1 MSIIS
6 DKMAT
11 SADSPAAGRATKSK
25 VAIVTGGSSGIG
37 LELCKVLRQDGYETY
52 SFDRSAPKESNTG
65 IIHVDC
71 DITSARTVD
80 VALALVR
87 KPIDLLVNNAGI
99 LRKGKINEISEPAM
113 RELLN
118 VNIMGSWIMM
128 TRTEPH
134 LSSGA
139 TILQLSSFRAFRPRP
154 EVGVYGLTKQF
165 SMEMAAQ
172 YVPADPSITVKV
184 ALPGPVDTPML
195 QNDLG
200 DRYKEV
206 KRISITPAE
215 MAQKIRALLHS
226 DFDMLV
232 YDDPRERGEQGKGSY
247 FLENFEDSRMKRI
260 D

>member
-1 MSIIS
+1 MARSVESSIEP
-6 DKMAT
+6 
-11 SADSPAAGRATKSK
+11 SAQKPK

-37 LELCKVLRQDGYETY
+37 LELCKILRQDGYETY
-52 SFDRSAPKESNTG
+52 SFDKVAPKGKGDG
-65 IIHVDC
+65 IIHIAC
-71 DITSARTVD
+71 DITSSRTVD
-80 VALALVR
+80 AALALVR

-99 LRKGKINEISEPAM
+99 LRKGKINGISEAAM
-113 RELLN
+113 RELLD

-139 TILQLSSFRAFRPRP
+139 TMLQLSSFRAFRPRP
-154 EVGVYGLTKQF
+154 GVAVYGLTKQF
-165 SMEMAAQ
+165 SMEMAGQ
-172 YVPADPSITVKV
+172 YIPDDPSIIVKV

-200 DRYKEV
+200 DRYEEV

-215 MAQKIRALLHS
+215 MARKIRALLHS

-232 YDDPRERGEQGKGSY
+232 YDDPRERGQQGKGSY